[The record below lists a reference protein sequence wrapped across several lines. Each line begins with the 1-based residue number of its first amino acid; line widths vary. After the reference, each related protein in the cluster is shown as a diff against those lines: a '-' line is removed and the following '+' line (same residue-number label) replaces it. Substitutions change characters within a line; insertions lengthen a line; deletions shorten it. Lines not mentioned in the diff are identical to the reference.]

1 MASQIAVQLFT
12 LREYTKTPADIAK
25 TFARVKKIG
34 YDAVQCSALGP
45 IDPKELAKI
54 LQGEGLTC
62 CATHTGLDALRD
74 QPEQTIE
81 NHKLWGCSL
90 TAIGGW
96 GWKDVDDANQWI
108 SFAKEYSAIARK
120 YEGSGLAI
128 GYHNHSHELVKYNG
142 ETVLDLLFKNFSQDV
157 WMEVDTYWITHGG
170 GDPIQ
175 YINKYAGRL
184 PAIHLKDMGI
194 GVVDGERKQ
203 LMREIGEGNLNFP
216 GIIEAARKAGVQWFI
231 IEQDNCNGLDPF
243 DCIER
248 SLKNAQDLGLQ

>member
-1 MASQIAVQLFT
+1 MASQIAVQLYT
-12 LREYTKTPADIAK
+12 LRDFTKTPADIAK

-34 YDAVQCSALGP
+34 YEAVQCSALGP
-45 IDPKELAKI
+45 IEPKELAKI
-54 LQGEGLTC
+54 LQNEGLIC
-62 CATHTGLDALRD
+62 CATHMGLDAMRD

-96 GWKDVDDANQWI
+96 GWKDVTEANQWI
-108 SFAKEYSAIARK
+108 SFAREYSAIAKK
-120 YEGSGLAI
+120 YEGSGLSI
-128 GYHNHSHELVKYNG
+128 GYHNHSHELVKFHG
-142 ETVLDLLFKNFSQDV
+142 ETALDLVFKNTSPDV

-194 GVVDGERKQ
+194 SIGERKQ
-203 LMREIGEGNLNFP
+203 EMREIGEGNLNFP
-216 GIIEAARKAGVQWFI
+216 GILDAARKAGTKWFI

-243 DCIER
+243 ECVER
-248 SLKNAQDLGLQ
+248 SLKNLKALGVN